1 MRLLAR
7 MGLIEIATPQRAT
20 YPSQAAAPSY

>member
-20 YPSQAAAPSY
+20 YPSPAVAHSY